1 MTKAVFLDRDGVVN
15 QDYGYVHKKEDFEF
29 IPGVFDYLRHAGFPA
44 VIITNQ
50 SGLGRGYFTQND
62 LDVLN
67 TFIEQRFAKE
77 GVKLLGI
84 YYCPHRPN
92 EGCSCRKPSPQ
103 MIRQAAK
110 DHGIDLENSVMIGDK
125 QSDIDAAKAAGV
137 GKKIAFRSRLDG
149 ADIIAYDFKDL
160 TE

>member
-1 MTKAVFLDRDGVVN
+1 MRKAVFLDRDGVVN
-15 QDYGYVHKKEDFEF
+15 QDYGYVYKKEDFEF
-29 IPGVFDYLRHAGFPA
+29 VPGLFDYLRHAGLPA

-62 LDVLN
+62 LEKLN
-67 TFIEQRFAKE
+67 AFIHEAFAKE
-77 GVKLLGI
+77 GIELLGI
-84 YYCPHRPN
+84 YYCPHRPD

-103 MIRQAAK
+103 MIEQAA
-110 DHGIDLENSVMIGDK
+110 DEHGIDLENSVMIGDK

-160 TE
+160 IE